1 MRLLVIEDDPL
12 ISSALERSLSAS
24 GFAVDTFSSLASARD
39 AARQGG
45 FDLVLLDLGLP
56 DGQGMELLAE
66 LRQRGDLTPV
76 LIITARDGVDDRVRG
91 LDLGADDYL
100 AKPFSLVEMEARVR
114 ALLRRSQGRSDNS
127 IRFGPLTMSSAGS
140 GTLTLQDAVLD
151 LPPRERRLLE
161 SLMLHAGKVVSRE
174 VIEGK
179 VFGYGE
185 VGSNALEVYIS
196 RLRKRLAGSDVQIRT
211 LRGLG
216 YRLEMTG
223 AG

>member
-1 MRLLVIEDDPL
+1 MRLLVVEDDPL
-12 ISSALERSLSAS
+12 ISRTLQRSLSAL
-24 GFAVDTFSSLASARD
+24 GFSIDAFDSLSPARD

-45 FDLVLLDLGLP
+45 FDLILLDLGLP
-56 DGQGMELLAE
+56 DGQGMDLLAE
-66 LRQRGDLTPV
+66 LRQRHDLTPV

-127 IRFGPLTMSSAGS
+127 IRFGPLSMSTS
-140 GTLTLQDAVLD
+140 GGMFTLRETTLD

-196 RLRKRLAGSDVQIRT
+196 RLRKRLTGSEVKIRT

-216 YRLEMTG
+216 YRLELTVSE
-223 AG
+223 